1 MATDA
6 VEVVKNVLA
15 STTNLEAMEQ
25 VVAPDATYVSVAFDN
40 PDLKKVL
47 PWVGTHAQ
55 EGPAA
60 ICNTFGDVGRF
71 WEIQDF
77 QPRTFF
83 GSGEDVAV
91 FGSMTYK
98 SRTVGKTMTSP
109 FAIHAKVQN
118 SKVTYMMFLEDSFAT
133 AASFRS
139 GGSWTVRS
147 NPDGEEVVV

>member
-6 VEVVKNVLA
+6 VEVVKKVLA
-15 STTNLEAMEQ
+15 STTNLEAMEKL
-25 VVAPDATYVSVAFDN
+25 VTPDATYVSVAFDN

-47 PWVGTHAQ
+47 PWAGTHAQ
-55 EGPAA
+55 GGPSAV
-60 ICNTFGDVGRF
+60 CNIFGNVGKF
-71 WEIQDF
+71 WEIEEF

-98 SRTVGKTMTSP
+98 SRTLGKTMTSP
-109 FAIHAKVQN
+109 FGIHAKIQHG
-118 SKVTYMMFLEDSFAT
+118 KVTHMMFLEDTFASVE
-133 AASFRS
+133 SFRS

-147 NPDGEEVVV
+147 NPNGEEVIV